1 LSQGYQG
8 FLRFSCVWKP
18 VTFSGMKKQPNK
30 TPIKNLRDAYQVSG
44 FRVQARID
52 SYDEL
57 EHPAFVVT
65 LDRRSKKRR
74 AVGAGRFAAAF
85 TTSAGDGRAILAAA
99 IGKSISTFRCAA

>member
-1 LSQGYQG
+1 
-8 FLRFSCVWKP
+8 
-18 VTFSGMKKQPNK
+18 MKKQPNK
-30 TPIKNLRDAYQVSG
+30 TPIKNLRDAYKVSG

-85 TTSAGDGRAILAAA
+85 TTIAGDGRAILAAA